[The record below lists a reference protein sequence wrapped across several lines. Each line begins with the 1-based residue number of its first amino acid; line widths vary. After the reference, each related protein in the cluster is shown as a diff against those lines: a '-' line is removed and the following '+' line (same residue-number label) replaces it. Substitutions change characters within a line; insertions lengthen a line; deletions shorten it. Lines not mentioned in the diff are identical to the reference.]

1 MTRWL
6 LISGLGSILHAIA
19 SAALFFGAFMFG
31 MASFN
36 GGGGKES
43 AFLLRAFDVW
53 HAPYALIWRPIAI
66 RVLPAISAAKE
77 IPKAGDK
84 EGWQVYE
91 AHREEV
97 IRLAGIHTA
106 ARNLGYVFSTIT
118 GGCLIGAIYVLV
130 RKCDEEKA

>member
-6 LISGLGSILHAIA
+6 LISVLCVILHTAV

-53 HAPYALIWRPIAI
+53 HAPYSLVWRPIATHM
-66 RVLPAISAAKE
+66 LPVVPAAMD
-77 IPKAGDK
+77 IPKDGDTG
-84 EGWQVYE
+84 GWQLYE
-91 AHREEV
+91 AHRKEV
-97 IRLAGIHTA
+97 IRIAGIHTA
-106 ARNLGYVFSTIT
+106 VRNLGYVFSTIA
-118 GGCLIGAIYVLV
+118 GGCVIGGIYVFLK
-130 RKCDEEKA
+130 RNDEKTA